1 MAKGELDQPR
11 RGADQEKELL
21 GWLKEFLSQ
30 FRVAWNLL
38 WDSRVPLTTK
48 LVPLLMVLYLLMP
61 IDIIPDALLGLGQVD
76 DLVLVLVGLRMFIS
90 LSPPAVVAEYQGASG
105 DESTQTEVWTASDDQ
120 VIDLEAKVP
129 EAGNASSGVGS
140 SPETQMPP
148 KPTPDESHSP

>member
-90 LSPPAVVAEYQGASG
+90 LSPPARARRPRSG
-105 DESTQTEVWTASDDQ
+105 RR
-120 VIDLEAKVP
+120 
-129 EAGNASSGVGS
+129 
-140 SPETQMPP
+140 
-148 KPTPDESHSP
+148 PTTR